1 MIVVESAGIS
11 DVGKKRQG
19 NEDSYYFSDD
29 LGLYLVA
36 DGMGG
41 HNAGEVASGM
51 VAKILTEQ
59 MQRFL
64 SGQDA
69 DQVPENE
76 NMSPTARQLGAAIH
90 MANQA
95 IYQQAQKN
103 KAQKGMG
110 STVSAVL
117 LTEKTMIVAN
127 VGDSPIF
134 LLRDKDMRT
143 LSTPH
148 TMMAEYEAIAPGSS
162 KKLSDK
168 FRHMITRAMGIE
180 PEVKPDIMEMSC
192 LEKDVIVICSDG
204 LSDKV
209 RPEEIRDIVA
219 VQPPAKSCKALVDL
233 ANKRGGDDNITV
245 IVLNIEEF
253 AKRQTADEEE
263 EEEDD
268 DITIVRK
275 EDTPPLQ
282 VSIDTEDASLTTF
295 IRDIN
300 VESVFIETSHPF
312 AQGKEIDITLA
323 DPDGSN
329 PFMVVG
335 HVTKRSS
342 RGIMVTFTHLSDTQK
357 EKILALKRK
366 L

>member
-19 NEDSYYFSDD
+19 NEDSYFFNDD

-51 VAKILTEQ
+51 VAKIVTEQ
-59 MQRFL
+59 LQRFF
-64 SGQDA
+64 SGKDA
-69 DQVPENE
+69 DRVPENE
-76 NMSPTARQLGAAIH
+76 NMSPEARQLGAAIH
-90 MANQA
+90 MANHA
-95 IYQQAQKN
+95 IYEQAQKN
-103 KAQKGMG
+103 QAQKGMG

-134 LLRDKDMRT
+134 LLRNNDMQT

-180 PEVKPDIMEMSC
+180 PEVKPDIMEMNC
-192 LEKDVIVICSDG
+192 LEKDIVVICSDG

-209 RPEEIRDIVA
+209 KPKEIQDIISEKT
-219 VQPPAKSCKALVDL
+219 PAKSCKALVDL
-233 ANKRGGDDNITV
+233 ANERGGDDNITIIV
-245 IVLNIEEF
+245 INIEEF
-253 AKRQTADEEE
+253 AKEQPDEKVEEE
-263 EEEDD
+263 D
-268 DITIVRK
+268 DITIVR
-275 EDTPPLQ
+275 EEAIAPLQ
-282 VSIDTEDASLTTF
+282 VSIDTEDASLTAF

-300 VESVFIETSHPF
+300 VDSVFIETSHPF
-312 AQGKEIDITLA
+312 GQGKEIDITLA

-329 PFMVVG
+329 AFMVVG
-335 HVTKRSS
+335 HVAKRSS
-342 RGIMVTFTHLSDTQK
+342 RGIMVTFNDVSDSQK
-357 EKILALKRK
+357 EKILTLKRK